1 MEDIKD
7 RLGDYKYNYFSNL
20 QKYLDTEL
28 YFYGSIKRSDYFQK
42 GSDIDI
48 TVITDNVHSTLSKL
62 QNYLNIKKT
71 EIKKIYQKF
80 YIRSKSIVVGY
91 KIKYEDK
98 ERNFSFDILI
108 YDEKYRKSVIENLND
123 INNLPGYMIVIL
135 ITIKMLYYSLGIIS
149 KDIYLYL
156 KNSIFHM
163 YFNQTICIYDKKKGT
178 TVILDN

>member
-7 RLGDYKYNYFSNL
+7 RLGDYRYNYFSNL

-123 INNLPGYMIVIL
+123 INNLLTGYYDKTYINNIIDDYINFKFPIEF
-135 ITIKMLYYSLGIIS
+135 ITIIVK
-149 KDIYLYL
+149 
-156 KNSIFHM
+156 
-163 YFNQTICIYDKKKGT
+163 
-178 TVILDN
+178 

>member
-7 RLGDYKYNYFSNL
+7 RLGDYRYNYFSNL

-108 YDEKYRKSVIENLND
+108 Y
-123 INNLPGYMIVIL
+123 M
-135 ITIKMLYYSLGIIS
+135 T
-149 KDIYLYL
+149 
-156 KNSIFHM
+156 
-163 YFNQTICIYDKKKGT
+163 
-178 TVILDN
+178 

>member
-7 RLGDYKYNYFSNL
+7 RLGDYRYNYFSNL